1 MPKGKAEAETLSER
15 ESQLIDEV
23 AGLQKLVA
31 TLEHE
36 LETEKYKRK
45 QREIELQRVTRKYI
59 MEKNK

>member
-1 MPKGKAEAETLSER
+1 
-15 ESQLIDEV
+15 
-23 AGLQKLVA
+23 LQKLVA